1 MCVVCFFK
9 IKNIIQFGP
18 CDGEVSL
25 FWVGTEFLNIPY
37 TNFLPFRFKVKT
49 PSLETKSDAGMTK
62 GVKFCY
68 RQKERQYK
76 SSGFWKQ
83 IQENKYRI
91 YAKGQASEYKN
102 K

>member
-1 MCVVCFFK
+1 MCVVCFLK
-9 IKNIIQFGP
+9 INNIIQSGP
-18 CDGEVSL
+18 YDGEVSL

-37 TNFLPFRFKVKT
+37 TNFSLFRFKVQT
-49 PSLETKSDAGMTK
+49 SSLKTKSDAGMTK

-68 RQKERQYK
+68 WQKERHYK

-91 YAKGQASEYKN
+91 YAKGQTSE
-102 K
+102 